1 MDRSVTR
8 QPSDYRVLFERAA
21 EGIVVTDPGGTILD
35 ANPAALAMT
44 GYTLE
49 ELRGLHATAVMPPPD
64 LAAEPFQISRVH
76 AEGRL
81 VIERRIVRKD
91 GSLVPVEIGASPLPD
106 GRVLA
111 MIRDIGARLETERTL
126 RESEARYRDSERR
139 LKTLLD
145 RASDL
150 IYTIDRDGV
159 LTEMNQA
166 LVELTGW
173 SRDELVGKPVTQIIH
188 PEDIAL
194 SAERLRQVHLGTT
207 TPVREFRIRTKSGDY
222 KTIESSTMPEVRDGE
237 VVAAF
242 GIARDVTERRR
253 EQAERERLA
262 ESFRLILESAYEGIC
277 SADSNGRCTLANRSA
292 AAMFGYEPEDLLG
305 KSLHVLTHHHRPD
318 GTPFP
323 IDECPLLAVVKT
335 GNPIQTEDLFFRR
348 DGSSFPVVLTGAPIV
363 ENGVVTGVVA
373 SFVDVSQQKAL
384 EKDLETAKRLTVLGN
399 LAATIAH
406 EFNNVLMGVQ
416 PFAEVIERRSTDEKS
431 KRAAEQILH
440 SVKRGRRVTEEIL
453 RFTRPAEPVRQ
464 RVTIGPWL
472 DHAAAG
478 LRALLPS
485 SVSLAIRVDD
495 QSLAILGDPEQ
506 IGQVLSNLVTNAR
519 DSMSQGGAIEIHA
532 SAQEGGGVH
541 MAVSDTGGGM
551 PSDVAARVF
560 EPFFT
565 TKRVGTGLGLAV
577 AHQIVTLH
585 GGSLKV
591 DSKPG
596 IGTTFHI
603 LLPSASDSAP
613 AVVSPPPALS
623 VTRTLP
629 RSVVLVEDE
638 HQVAAGITS
647 MLEAVSI
654 VVVTVDRGS
663 AAVGTI
669 ERVEPE
675 AVILDIELPD
685 VDGVT
690 VYERIHARWPDL
702 PVVFSTGHADKSKL
716 EPLLLR
722 PHVGFL
728 MKPYD
733 SETLLASL
741 ADVLAE

>member
-1 MDRSVTR
+1 MDRSVAR

-35 ANPAALAMT
+35 ANPAVLALT

-49 ELRGLHATAVMPPPD
+49 ELRGLHATAVMPQPD
-64 LAAEPFQISRVH
+64 LVAEPFQISRVQS
-76 AEGRL
+76 EGRL
-81 VIERRIVRKD
+81 VVERRIVRKD
-91 GSLVPVEIGASPLPD
+91 GSFFPVEIGASLLPD

-111 MIRDIGARLETERTL
+111 MVRDIGKRLETERTL
-126 RESEARYRDSERR
+126 RESEARYREAERR

-145 RASDL
+145 HASDL
-150 IYTIDRDGV
+150 IYTVDRDAV
-159 LTEMNQA
+159 VTEVNQA
-166 LVELTGW
+166 LLDLTGW
-173 SRDELVGKPVTQIIH
+173 SRDEFVGKSAGELLH
-188 PEDIAL
+188 PEDVRL
-194 SAERLRQVHLGTT
+194 GAERLRQLLAGTKT
-207 TPVREFRIRTKSGDY
+207 TAREFRLRTKSGDY
-222 KTIESSTMPEVRDGE
+222 KTVESSEMPEVRDGE
-237 VVAAF
+237 AVAVF

-253 EQAERERLA
+253 AEAERERLA
-262 ESFRLILESAYEGIC
+262 ESLRLILESAHEGIC
-277 SADSNGRCTLANRSA
+277 SADSSGRCTLANRSA
-292 AAMFGYEPEDLLG
+292 AAMFGYDPEELLG
-305 KSLHVLTHHHRPD
+305 KSLHPLAHHHRPD

-323 IDECPLLAVVKT
+323 VDECPIYSVAKT
-335 GNPIQTEDLFFRR
+335 GKPIQTEDLFFRR

-363 ENGVVTGVVA
+363 ENGVVTGLVV
-373 SFVDVSQQKAL
+373 SFVDISQQKAL

-416 PFAEVIERRSTDEKS
+416 PFAEVIARRSTDEKN
-431 KRAAEQILH
+431 RQAAEQILH
-440 SVKRGRRVTEEIL
+440 SVKRGRRVTQEIL

-472 DHAAAG
+472 DHAAAE

-485 SVSLAIRVDD
+485 SVTLAIRVDD

-506 IGQVLSNLVTNAR
+506 IGQVLSNLVANAR
-519 DSMSQGGAIEIHA
+519 DSMSQGGAIEIQA
-532 SAQEGGGVH
+532 SAQKGGGVH
-541 MAVSDTGGGM
+541 IAIRDTGGGM

-591 DSKPG
+591 DSQPG

-613 AVVSPPPALS
+613 AAGSPPPALS

-638 HQVAAGITS
+638 HRVASGITS

-654 VVVTVDRGS
+654 VVVMVDRGS

-669 ERVEPE
+669 ERVKPE

-690 VYERIHARWPDL
+690 VYESIHARWPHL

-716 EPLLLR
+716 EPLLAR

-741 ADVLAE
+741 AEVLAE